1 MPLPL
6 VLLSPLL
13 DIAGKIF
20 DRVIPDKAAAE
31 KAKAEF
37 LATAQTEDFQL
48 MLAQIQTNAA
58 EAASPNWF
66 VAGWRPFV
74 GWVCGVALAYTYIV
88 LPFLQF
94 GVYTWGSLATI
105 NTLARLPKLDLTDL
119 LPILLGMLGLAGYRT
134 LEKVRGAEGNR

>member
-1 MPLPL
+1 MPFPL

-37 LATAQTEDFQL
+37 AATAQTEDFQL

-74 GWVCGVALAYTYIV
+74 GWVCGVALAYTYV
-88 LPFLQF
+88 LLPLLQF
-94 GVYTWGSLATI
+94 VVFTWGSAETVGQFSK
-105 NTLARLPKLDLTDL
+105 LPKLELADL

-134 LEKVRGAEGNR
+134 IEKARGVEDRR